1 MIKIIT
7 DSTCALSPEFL
18 AERAIGMVHL
28 KVNFGET
35 ESYDELSG
43 ISNAEFY
50 RRLLTENVFPSTS
63 QPAAGEFKA
72 EYERIAEPG
81 DEILVLTLSGKL
93 SGTYGSAV
101 MASKMVP
108 DIPVT
113 VFDSLSVGL
122 GLGLM
127 VATASDMA
135 LAGASMAEIL
145 ARLEQMRR
153 DVRIYF
159 IVDTLEYLHK
169 GGRIGGAAAFF
180 GGILNIKPILTFID
194 GKIEA
199 IDKVRSKRKALTR
212 IFDLLDQNFPDKSQS
227 VQIGVMHAAAESE
240 LPAMEEKLLSLFPNH
255 TRVITGEISPVLG
268 AHGGP
273 GLLGA
278 GVIPNPPTE

>member
-1 MIKIIT
+1 MIKIVT
-7 DSTCALSPEFL
+7 DSTCALSFDFL
-18 AERAIGMVHL
+18 TERSIGLVHL

-35 ESYDELSG
+35 ESYDELTG

-50 RRLLTENVFPSTS
+50 RRLLTENVFPTTS

-72 EYERIAEPG
+72 MYEQIAAPG
-81 DEILVLTLSGKL
+81 DEILVVTLSGKL
-93 SGTYGSAV
+93 SGTHNSAV
-101 MASKMVP
+101 TAAKMVP
-108 DIPVT
+108 EISVT

-135 LAGASMAEIL
+135 QAGASMPEIV

-212 IFDLLDQNFPDKSQS
+212 IFDLLAEAIPDKNQS

-240 LPAMEEKLLSLFPNH
+240 MPAMKEKLLALFPNH
-255 TRVITGEISPVLG
+255 TRVIVGEISPVLG

-278 GVIPNPPTE
+278 GVIPNPPSE

>member
-7 DSTCALSPEFL
+7 DSTSALSTDFL
-18 AERAIGMVHL
+18 AERSIEMVHL
-28 KVNFGET
+28 KVNFGED
-35 ESYDELSG
+35 ESYDELTG
-43 ISNAEFY
+43 ITNAEFY
-50 RRLLTENVFPSTS
+50 HRLLTENVFPSTS
-63 QPAAGEFKA
+63 QPPAGEFKA
-72 EYERIAEPG
+72 AYERVAEPG
-81 DEILVLTLSGKL
+81 DEILVITLSSKL
-93 SGTYGSAV
+93 SGTYNSAV
-101 MASKMVP
+101 TAAKMVP
-108 DIPVT
+108 EIPVT
-113 VFDSLSVGL
+113 VFDTLSLAL
-122 GLGLM
+122 GAGLM

-135 LAGASMAEIL
+135 QAGASMAEIV

-199 IDKVRSKRKALTR
+199 IDKVRSRRKALAR
-212 IFDLLDQNFPDKSQS
+212 IFDLLAEAIPDKNQS

-240 LPAMEEKLLSLFPNH
+240 LPAMKEKLLSLFPNH

-268 AHGGP
+268 AHAGP

-278 GVIPNPPTE
+278 GIIPNPPTE